1 MFSRRPWQ
9 GLTAHQG
16 AAAPS
21 LGTADLTSKEEK
33 NIYHNTVTGK

>member
-1 MFSRRPWQ
+1 MQQLSHVFAAPWQ

-21 LGTADLTSKEEK
+21 LGTAGIKSD
-33 NIYHNTVTGK
+33 NF